1 MPWHSRHT
9 HTHWLTGSPFK
20 TSSSSISSPHS
31 PCTRLGEDGK
41 AESTLAPAFYYLG
54 TDSTIHHVQVTLPSL
69 GEFWCSSLSL
79 SILRRSSSFFNCN
92 LSTWC
97 ERLVISLSL
106 LCCCSNSSCIHKNNE
121 VCKNYVRFAK
131 NVWSLQK
138 FCEVCKN
145 CVSFVVHL
153 EIDCWS
159 KKLFT
164 VTIATIFCRLMIISL

>member
-1 MPWHSRHT
+1 M

-20 TSSSSISSPHS
+20 TSSSTSSPDS

-41 AESTLAPAFYYLG
+41 AESTLAPAIYHLS
-54 TDSTIHHVQVTLPSL
+54 TDRTIHHIQVTLPSL
-69 GEFWCSSLSL
+69 GEFWCLCLSL
-79 SILRRSSSFFNCN
+79 SILRRSSSFFICN

-97 ERLVISLSL
+97 ERLVISLSVF
-106 LCCCSNSSCIHKNNE
+106 CCCSNSSCIQKNNE
-121 VCKNYVRFAK
+121 VCKKLCEVCKNYARFT
-131 NVWSLQK
+131 K

-159 KKLFT
+159 KNLFT
-164 VTIATIFCRLMIISL
+164 VTIVIGSD